1 MKPLKKY
8 NINNYMILTNKII
21 SLLPNNLIIDEKYDY
36 HDELN
41 IDLAISIMKS
51 FLNDYDP
58 KLLNMFKNIYELDS
72 NSFKLISKDT
82 IEEDFN
88 SRIDLDTGIITIPLN
103 NNITDIFHI
112 VHEFIHKVDYSHTNN
127 YNQNFSNFGEVI
139 PITFEL
145 YLFNYL
151 ISNGILINDSINYLK
166 NRFKNN
172 IEICYLM
179 KFIEF
184 INENY
189 NENITDFARNY
200 IEIEEFKLKINKL
213 PENVQKVFINNF
225 DYFRLIINWYG
236 EEINNYLFSNL
247 RYNYAILLAPYL
259 YKINDKKL
267 LESINKYAYSNQ
279 DNNIEIN
286 IDLACQ
292 EFKLFINELF
302 NKENKKVYN
311 KKVI

>member
-21 SLLPNNLIIDEKYDY
+21 SLLPNNLMLAENYDY

-41 IDLAISIMKS
+41 IYLAISIMKS

-58 KLLNMFKNIYELDS
+58 KLLDMFKNIYELDS

-88 SRIDLDTGIITIPLN
+88 SRINLDTGIITIPLN
-103 NNITDIFHI
+103 NNITDIFHL
-112 VHEFIHKVDYSHTNN
+112 VHEFIHKVDYRHTSN
-127 YNQNFSNFGEVI
+127 YIKNFSNFGEVI

>member
-1 MKPLKKY
+1 MKHLKKY

-21 SLLPNNLIIDEKYDY
+21 NLLPNNLMLAENYDY
-36 HDELN
+36 LDTIN
-41 IDLAISIMKS
+41 IDLVISIIKT
-51 FLNDYDP
+51 FLKEYDSN
-58 KLLNMFKNIYELDS
+58 LLNTFENMYELDS

-112 VHEFIHKVDYSHTNN
+112 VHEFIHKVDYSHQNN

-151 ISNGILINDSINYLK
+151 INNGILVNDSINYLK

-184 INENY
+184 IKDNY
-189 NENITDFARNY
+189 YENIIDFARNY
-200 IEIEEFKLKINKL
+200 IEIDEFKLKINKL
-213 PENVQKVFINNF
+213 PENLQKVFIDNF

-236 EEINNYLFSNL
+236 EEINNYLFANL

-259 YKINDKKL
+259 YEANDKKL
-267 LESINKYAYSNQ
+267 LERINKYSFSNQ

-302 NKENKKVYN
+302 NKKIKRL
-311 KKVI
+311 

>member
-88 SRIDLDTGIITIPLN
+88 SRINLDTGIITIPLN
-103 NNITDIFHI
+103 NNITDIFHL
-112 VHEFIHKVDYSHTNN
+112 VHEFIHKVDYRHTSN
-127 YNQNFSNFGEVI
+127 YIKNFSNFGEVI